1 MVERQQNIRQASIR
15 MVGKNHTLSGLPIDQ
30 NNSGGDIIM
39 LGGGPDFCKNCGF
52 EKAPG
57 ISCCGIE

>member
-1 MVERQQNIRQASIR
+1 MERQQNIRQASIR

-30 NNSGGDIIM
+30 NSSGGDIIM
-39 LGGGPDFCKNCGF
+39 LGGGPEFCSNCSM

-57 ISCCGIE
+57 IPCCGIE

>member
-1 MVERQQNIRQASIR
+1 MERQQNIRQASIR

-39 LGGGPDFCKNCGF
+39 LGGGPEFCSNCRF

-57 ISCCGIE
+57 IPCCGIE

>member
-1 MVERQQNIRQASIR
+1 MERQQNIRQASIR

-39 LGGGPDFCKNCGF
+39 LGGGPEFCPKCSM
-52 EKAPG
+52 EKAAG

>member
-1 MVERQQNIRQASIR
+1 MERQQNIRQASIR

-39 LGGGPDFCKNCGF
+39 LGGGPEFCSNCSM

-57 ISCCGIE
+57 IPCCGIE